1 MPSGHPQQST
11 AQVRPAGPRP
21 LAPIPFDVEAA
32 FPELTGSARE
42 VTLLYPRAGRPGP
55 GDSSLGGPLLW
66 PADEPWPMCAEPDH
80 YKPLSPPVGPEP
92 VAMLP
97 VVQLYAR
104 DVPGLVF
111 PAGTDLLQIL
121 WCPLVHGAA
130 PYAAA
135 PGCAGAARR
144 RRPRVPSSGNR
155 PARTPSRRTS
165 CPARA
170 RCPPHRRWS
179 TRTGTCPRGSA
190 ICSTSGSRPF
200 GRNGA
205 TATSRWP
212 PRSRAKS
219 AATRGGPS
227 SRTGPTARAAAPGW
241 NTCSASPRP
250 NRARAVGFPGRP
262 GPPPGGGRD
271 RVVAGR
277 GGPGRPGRVRAR
289 HVPGRLGRHVLLRLS
304 QLPGHPVRPPLRLL
318 TTGPTGGSAGRYQA
332 SCEISSATTAH
343 ASAAG
348 SISGK

>member
-21 LAPIPFDVEAA
+21 LAPIPFDVEAV

-111 PAGTDLLQIL
+111 PAGCDLLQIL

-135 PGCAGAARR
+135 PRL
-144 RRPRVPSSGNR
+144 
-155 PARTPSRRTS
+155 
-165 CPARA
+165 
-170 RCPPHRRWS
+170 RW
-179 TRTGTCPRGSA
+179 R
-190 ICSTSGSRPF
+190 
-200 GRNGA
+200 
-205 TATSRWP
+205 
-212 PRSRAKS
+212 S
-219 AATRGGPS
+219 AATTAAGAVVGEPPRPHTVAEDFLPRPCTVSPTPAVEYPNRDMPEGLGDLLDERFEALQEERGYSYFEVATTEQSKVG
-227 SRTGPTARAAAPGW
+227 GYPGW
-241 NTCSASPRP
+241 TQQPSWPDCAGCGTRMEHLLSVTATE
-250 NRARAVGFPGRP
+250 PG
-262 GPPPGGGRD
+262 
-271 RVVAGR
+271 AGR
-277 GGPGRPGRVRAR
+277 WLPLDDRDPRQEGAATPSWRAEADPAALDGFGHDMCLGDLGGMYFFVCHSCPDTPYA
-289 HVPGRLGRHVLLRLS
+289 H
-304 QLPGHPVRPPLRLL
+304 
-318 TTGPTGGSAGRYQA
+318 RYD
-332 SCEISSATTAH
+332 C
-343 ASAAG
+343 
-348 SISGK
+348 